1 MENLNEI
8 NLDKIELDY
17 FFPDEA
23 VNKGK
28 EIWNQSFPLCIK
40 LLKNGNI
47 AIGLSESFIILN
59 NQFKILYSIT
69 KIKMGVTWIEQ
80 LENEN
85 LLLTEDKITCILKE
99 KDAYSYKIIQ
109 KIDNKIRLNK
119 SILLNNLKDILTID
133 SEGNIKIY
141 KEENEKYEKNLE
153 LKDNNS
159 LMDALQINDN
169 IIAVYSLGNY
179 EINFWDIVEKNKKG
193 TIKEIG
199 TEYSRD
205 LIKKYKDKFLLVFGS
220 VYIYII
226 DIIKYDLIKKIKL
239 EDKYYAVTCIHNY
252 HSNFYLAGCF
262 GNFFNFTFDEQ
273 NIDIKVTSIKNDCH
287 GKEIITFINILNNGN
302 IISGSEDGKVKI
314 WKIQKN

>member
-1 MENLNEI
+1 MENLDEI
-8 NLDKIELDY
+8 NLEKIEIDY
-17 FFPDEA
+17 FFPDES

-47 AIGLSESFIILN
+47 AIGLSESFIIIN
-59 NQFKILYSIT
+59 NQYKILYSIT

-85 LLLTEDKITCILKE
+85 LILTEDKMTCILKE

-119 SILLNNLKDILTID
+119 SIVLNNLKDILSVD
-133 SEGNIKIY
+133 SDGYIKIY
-141 KEENEKYEKNLE
+141 KEENEKYEKKLE

-159 LMDALQINDN
+159 LMDAIQIDNN

-179 EINFWDIVEKNKKG
+179 EINFWDINEKNKKG
-193 TIKEIG
+193 SIKEIG

-205 LIKKYKDKFLLVFGS
+205 VIKKYKDKFLLIFGS

-226 DIIKYDLIKKIKL
+226 DIIKLELIKKIKL
-239 EDKYYAVTCIHNY
+239 EDKYCAITCVHNY
-252 HSNFYLAGCF
+252 NTNFYLTGCF
-262 GNFFNFTFDEQ
+262 GNFFNFNLDEQ
-273 NIDIKVTSIKNDCH
+273 NINIKVTSSKNECH
-287 GKEIITFINILNNGN
+287 GKDILTFINILNNGK

-314 WKIQKN
+314 WKI

>member
-1 MENLNEI
+1 MENLDEI
-8 NLDKIELDY
+8 NLEKIEIDY
-17 FFPDEA
+17 FFPDES

-40 LLKNGNI
+40 ILKNGNI

-59 NQFKILYSIT
+59 NQFKIVYSIT

-85 LLLTEDKITCILKE
+85 LILTEDKMTVILKE

-109 KIDNKIRLNK
+109 KIDNKVRLNK
-119 SILLNNLKDILTID
+119 SIVLNNLKDILTVD
-133 SEGNIKIY
+133 SDGNIKLY
-141 KEENEKYEKNLE
+141 KEENEKYEKKLE

-159 LMDALQINDN
+159 IMDAIQIDNN

-179 EINFWDIVEKNKKG
+179 EINFWDINEKNKKG
-193 TIKEIG
+193 SIKEIE

-205 LIKKYKDKFLLVFGS
+205 VIKKYKDKFLLVFGS

-226 DIIKYDLIKKIKL
+226 DIIKFELIKKIKL
-239 EDKYYAVTCIHNY
+239 EDKYCAITCIHNY
-252 HSNFYLAGCF
+252 KTNYYLAGCF
-262 GNFFNFTFDEQ
+262 GNFINFNFDEQ
-273 NIDIKVTSIKNDCH
+273 NINIKVTSNKDDCH
-287 GKEIITFINILNNGN
+287 GKDILTFINILNNGN

-314 WKIQKN
+314 WKI